1 MAVKRKKLKDESVES
16 APKKDETK
24 KNKKLIKKEILPE
37 FSVGH
42 FSLLLDSELKSIK
55 NLLKKNKTL
64 LAKSDAEKLKDIA
77 VSSEKKQKIA
87 LLLLHD
93 TEAYKLIGKGYK
105 SFGKFVEEN
114 LSLTPPNASR
124 IVNAARIAK
133 DHFGVEYVETLSTDS
148 LLPLIKLDEIEIFFV
163 IDHLKEVNN
172 TDVLD
177 KSHVTR
183 QSVEDAISAVLKQN
197 EPDSSSE
204 KEVELE
210 EVTLK
215 ASLTADPTLKRV
227 EILEKFVAAYESQ
240 TTKNSYKALTKA
252 LVSVLSQQNLIN
264 AYSLISEKVSENIAS
279 EVQDMM
285 KNLQKTVS

>member
-16 APKKDETK
+16 APKKGETK
-24 KNKKLIKKEILPE
+24 KNKKLIKKEILPQ

-42 FSLLLDSELKSIK
+42 FSLLLDTELKSIK

-64 LAKSDAEKLKDIA
+64 LATSDAEKLRDIA
-77 VSSEKKQKIA
+77 VSSGKKQTLA
-87 LLLLHD
+87 LLILHD
-93 TEAYKLIGKGYK
+93 TKAYKLIGYK
-105 SFGKFVEEN
+105 SFGKFVQAD
-114 LSLTPPNASR
+114 LSLSPSNASR

-148 LLPLIKLDEIEIFFV
+148 LLPLTKLDELEILFV
-163 IDHLKEVNN
+163 IEHLKEVNN

-197 EPDSSSE
+197 EPVNSSE

-210 EVTLK
+210 EATLK
-215 ASLTADPTLKRV
+215 AKLTADPTLKRV

-264 AYSLISEKVSENIAS
+264 AYSLISEKVCENIAS

>member
-1 MAVKRKKLKDESVES
+1 MAVKRKKLKDELVES

-42 FSLLLDSELKSIK
+42 FSLLLDTELKSIK

-77 VSSEKKQKIA
+77 VSSEKKQRIA

-105 SFGKFVEEN
+105 SFGKFVQEN
-114 LSLTPPNASR
+114 LSLSPSNASR
-124 IVNAARIAK
+124 IIKTARIAK

-148 LLPLIKLDEIEIFFV
+148 LLPLTKLDELEILFV
-163 IDHLKEVNN
+163 IEHLKEVNN

-215 ASLTADPTLKRV
+215 ASLTTDPTLKRV
-227 EILEKFVAAYESQ
+227 EILEKFIAAYESQ
-240 TTKNSYKALTKA
+240 TTKNSYKALTNA
-252 LVSVLSQQNLIN
+252 LISVLSQQNLIN
-264 AYSLISEKVSENIAS
+264 AYSQISEKVCENIAS